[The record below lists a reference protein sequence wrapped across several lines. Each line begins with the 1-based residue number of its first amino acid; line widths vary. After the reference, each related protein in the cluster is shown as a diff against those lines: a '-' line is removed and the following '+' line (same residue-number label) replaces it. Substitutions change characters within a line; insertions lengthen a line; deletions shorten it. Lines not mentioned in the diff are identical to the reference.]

1 MTLEGAL
8 DIVRKQVDFF
18 MVRGSEA
25 LEMVEDAVL
34 KYIRIQKECTKCLE
48 RDKCGCAEYIKRVP
62 KPKGELKGIERRCD
76 MKREFRELGSW
87 VWTAEK
93 NKFMED
99 MAECVSSLTKRV
111 IDLELLLA
119 KLAEGKEYKKLRMV
133 LDRKEK
139 DWLNLS
145 LKEDK

>member
-1 MTLEGAL
+1 
-8 DIVRKQVDFF
+8 
-18 MVRGSEA
+18 
-25 LEMVEDAVL
+25 
-34 KYIRIQKECTKCLE
+34 
-48 RDKCGCAEYIKRVP
+48 
-62 KPKGELKGIERRCD
+62 
-76 MKREFRELGSW
+76 MKREFRELGSKADDDKW

-111 IDLELLLA
+111 IDLETPSEEAELLLA
-119 KLAEGKEYKKLRMV
+119 KLAAGIVMTKFGFAIQGKEYKKLQDLVMV

-139 DWLNLS
+139 EWLNLS

>member
-1 MTLEGAL
+1 
-8 DIVRKQVDFF
+8 
-18 MVRGSEA
+18 
-25 LEMVEDAVL
+25 
-34 KYIRIQKECTKCLE
+34 
-48 RDKCGCAEYIKRVP
+48 
-62 KPKGELKGIERRCD
+62 
-76 MKREFRELGSW
+76 MKREFRELGSKADDDKW

-119 KLAEGKEYKKLRMV
+119 KLAEGKEYKKLQDLVMV

-139 DWLNLS
+139 EWLNLS

>member
-1 MTLEGAL
+1 
-8 DIVRKQVDFF
+8 
-18 MVRGSEA
+18 
-25 LEMVEDAVL
+25 
-34 KYIRIQKECTKCLE
+34 
-48 RDKCGCAEYIKRVP
+48 
-62 KPKGELKGIERRCD
+62 
-76 MKREFRELGSW
+76 MKREFRELGSKADDDKW

-111 IDLELLLA
+111 IDLETPSEEAELLLA
-119 KLAEGKEYKKLRMV
+119 KLAEGKEYKKLQDLVMV

-139 DWLNLS
+139 EWLNLS

>member
-62 KPKGELKGIERRCD
+62 KPKGELKGE
-76 MKREFRELGSW
+76 
-87 VWTAEK
+87 VT
-93 NKFMED
+93 
-99 MAECVSSLTKRV
+99 
-111 IDLELLLA
+111 
-119 KLAEGKEYKKLRMV
+119 
-133 LDRKEK
+133 
-139 DWLNLS
+139 
-145 LKEDK
+145 